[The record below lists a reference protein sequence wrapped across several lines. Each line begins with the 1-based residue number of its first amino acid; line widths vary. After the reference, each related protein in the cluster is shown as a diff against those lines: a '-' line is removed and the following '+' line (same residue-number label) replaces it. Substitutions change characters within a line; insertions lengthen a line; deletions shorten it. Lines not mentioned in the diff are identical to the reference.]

1 MTKHLAIL
9 LLAVGLMLSCGKVS
23 EKGFG
28 LDDIHDAYELFSR
41 QQEDVL
47 KVGLFPAG
55 VPKKAASRELVD
67 AIC

>member
-1 MTKHLAIL
+1 MRRLIAL
-9 LLAVGLMLSCGKVS
+9 VAARRMDLSPLVTHR
-23 EKGFG
+23 FG

-41 QQEDVL
+41 QQEGVL

-55 VPKKAASRELVD
+55 VPKKAASRELAD